1 MADFDFWQ
9 KQGLKPLF
17 GEVDMD
23 RPEQK
28 RFAGKL
34 LIIGGNKG
42 AFFAVIDAAE

>member
-1 MADFDFWQ
+1 MADYDYWQ

-17 GEVDMD
+17 GEVDFE
-23 RPEQK
+23 RPEQR

-42 AFFAVIDAAE
+42 AFLRLRMR